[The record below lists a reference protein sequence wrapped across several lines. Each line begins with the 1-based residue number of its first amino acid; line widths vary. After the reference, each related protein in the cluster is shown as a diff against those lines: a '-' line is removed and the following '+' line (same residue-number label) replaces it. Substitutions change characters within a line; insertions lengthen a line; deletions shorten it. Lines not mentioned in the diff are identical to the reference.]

1 MKKGMDSEL
10 INIQNIRN
18 LESIRYTEHLLSK
31 GLIPILQITYD
42 GGKYMILSSTDKYF
56 YSFVKKVI
64 DVYNLEKNS
73 IVDDSLTDPFRIRN
87 KIDIDS
93 KTEKVLESGIL
104 TDINSLYSFYKD
116 KHAYNKS
123 LIYQIDEV
131 KSLLPMLIYHLEDFL
146 TSFIVKSTFD
156 TNISGYKDNYTLNA
170 QIDGL
175 EKYIGIS
182 FDEINENEYD
192 FEISGIFDNLKT
204 IKVKIKFDNDRITI
218 SGNIDLS
225 NVEFK
230 YTYLATLNNVK
241 CILEVIKDNKTI
253 YYKNDEL
260 EETTVPYPN
269 LTSLDSTNN
278 LKWYIL
284 PWNAYYGIDNN
295 VEKLSDSQRVVETHT
310 MYFGLSSDNFIKKEE
325 YSKRL
330 IRTKNDSY
338 INEESITL
346 DEMGKSTI
354 CIKLYLNDNIYLI
367 ETSFSHKDN
376 ESGFYSEMLSD
387 NYFYHIA
394 SSRSIEE
401 LSKERTIEIDD
412 NIVLKD
418 YDLLKRDKILS
429 LVRGIKNE

>member
-1 MKKGMDSEL
+1 
-10 INIQNIRN
+10 
-18 LESIRYTEHLLSK
+18 
-31 GLIPILQITYD
+31 
-42 GGKYMILSSTDKYF
+42 
-56 YSFVKKVI
+56 
-64 DVYNLEKNS
+64 
-73 IVDDSLTDPFRIRN
+73 
-87 KIDIDS
+87 
-93 KTEKVLESGIL
+93 
-104 TDINSLYSFYKD
+104 
-116 KHAYNKS
+116 
-123 LIYQIDEV
+123 
-131 KSLLPMLIYHLEDFL
+131 MLIYHLEDFL

-204 IKVKIKFDNDRITI
+204 IKVKIKFDNDRITV
-218 SGNIDLS
+218 SGRIDSS

-241 CILEVIKDNKTI
+241 RILEVKKDNKTI

-260 EETTVPYPN
+260 EETIVPYPN

-278 LKWYIL
+278 LKWYVL

-376 ESGFYSEMLSD
+376 EKGFYSEMLSD

-412 NIVLKD
+412 NINLIGTINSERLKEE
-418 YDLLKRDKILS
+418 LS
-429 LVRGIKNE
+429 LRRKM